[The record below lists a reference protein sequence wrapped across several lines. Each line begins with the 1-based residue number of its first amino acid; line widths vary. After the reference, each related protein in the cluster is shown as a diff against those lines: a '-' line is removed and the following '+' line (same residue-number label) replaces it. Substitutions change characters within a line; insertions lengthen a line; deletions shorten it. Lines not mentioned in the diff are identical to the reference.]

1 MIRYRLKERIAD
13 LEFAR
18 GERVTLNEISEATGI
33 HRTTLSKISARR
45 GYNTTTD
52 VIDRLCWFFNCRV
65 EDLIEYV
72 PDQ

>member
-33 HRTTLSKISARR
+33 HRTTLSKISARH

-72 PDQ
+72 PEQ